1 MSAESANIARAQ
13 TGELLPHQPTPAR
26 AATGRG
32 VAFPGISGGGSAP
45 QIRAEQAVLRLTLGI
60 DPGTS
65 GAIVVLADGEPVKLL
80 DMPANDRLDIGRE
93 VNPVSLAAQLR
104 GLSMQYPG
112 AHVMAVLE
120 EVGGRHGEGSRSVFR
135 FGEGYGVVKG
145 VLGALGIGWVTVRPQ
160 AWKKHHGLIG
170 TEKDAA
176 RIYAMQCFPRVA
188 LSLKRKRDGGR
199 ADALLIGRWA
209 WETEQHAERDA

>member
-1 MSAESANIARAQ
+1 MNAPQVPDHIARAH
-13 TGELLPHQPTPAR
+13 TGPVHPHQSTPAS
-26 AATGRG
+26 AATGRVG
-32 VAFPGISGGGSAP
+32 ASAS
-45 QIRAEQAVLRLTLGI
+45 ILRLTLGV

-80 DMPANDRLDIGRE
+80 DMPASDRLDVGRE

-104 GLSMQYPG
+104 GLAMAYPG
-112 AHVMAVLE
+112 AHVMAALE

-135 FGEGYGVVKG
+135 FGEGYGIVKG

-176 RIYAMQCFPRVA
+176 RVYAMQRFPRVSQ
-188 LSLKRKRDGGR
+188 SLVRKRDGGR

-209 WETEQHAERDA
+209 WETEQHAELAL

>member
-1 MSAESANIARAQ
+1 MNAESANIARAQ
-13 TGELLPHQPTPAR
+13 PEFRQPQKSPAHH
-26 AATGRG
+26 
-32 VAFPGISGGGSAP
+32 PES
-45 QIRAEQAVLRLTLGI
+45 RAEQAVLRLTLGI

-112 AHVMAVLE
+112 AHVMAALE
-120 EVGGRHGEGSRSVFR
+120 LVGSRPMEGSRSVFR

-145 VLGALGIGWVTVRPQ
+145 VLGALGIGWVDVRPQ

-170 TEKDAA
+170 TAKDAA
-176 RIYAMQCFPRVA
+176 RIYAMQRFPRVA

-199 ADALLIGRWA
+199 ADALLIARWA